1 MNRIVIQILVAA
13 LTGLVLGP
21 VVIPILKVLKF
32 GQNVR
37 EDGPRSHLKKS
48 GTPTMGG
55 IIILISLIAATLIVN
70 KNFGSIYAVA
80 IITTIGY
87 GLIGFLDDG
96 IKIIKKRS
104 LGLKAYQ
111 KIIGQVAFAIILAL
125 YAYHSSDVGSRLL
138 VPFIGT
144 YVDFGAWYIP
154 FTVFVIVSITNAVNL
169 TDGLDGLSST
179 VTMIVSLFFVFVC
192 YGLNMDELSLFAAGI
207 AGSCLGFLRYNSYPA
222 QVFMGD
228 TGSLALGGAVSAL
241 AVLSRLTLF
250 IPIVGIIYVAEALS
264 DVLQVGSYKL
274 TGKRIFKMAP
284 LHHHFELSGWHE
296 TKVVS
301 VFGIVTVLFCL
312 IGILSRF

>member
-13 LTGLVLGP
+13 FTGLILSP

-37 EDGPRSHLKKS
+37 DDGPRTHLKKS

-70 KNFGSIYAVA
+70 KNFGGVYAVA

-104 LGLKAYQ
+104 LGLRAYQ
-111 KIIGQVAFAIILAL
+111 KIIGQVTFALILAL
-125 YAYHSSDVGSRLL
+125 YAYNNPDIGSRILI
-138 VPFIGT
+138 PFTGIYADLGI
-144 YVDFGAWYIP
+144 WYIP
-154 FTVFVIVSITNAVNL
+154 FTVFAIVSITNAVNL

-250 IPIVGIIYVAEALS
+250 IPIVGIIYVAEVLS
-264 DVLQVGSYKL
+264 DILQVGSYKL

-284 LHHHFELSGWHE
+284 IHHHFELSGWHE

-301 VFGIVTVLFCL
+301 VFGIVTALFCL
-312 IGILSRF
+312 IGILSKF